1 MKRLILFTILTV
13 FSIAVLATAQEDRGR
28 ISGIVADPTGA
39 VIPQATITLQNEATN
54 VTVTTFSN
62 SAGLYTF
69 PLLVPGLYT
78 VQAKANG
85 FHEYTIKGLRVEVA
99 GNVKTDIKLNIGQA
113 TESVT
118 VSATNVNSLKT
129 DDAVLGTTI
138 ESRSFNDLPELFGN
152 SFTLQLLA
160 PGVTSTSLT
169 ADYNH
174 TYEAGS
180 ESASVNGSQSGRTEF
195 TLDGAPDTL
204 LELIGGQVIQELG
217 EDGLSGIH
225 PSFSAIHAPCAYAA
239 LALASAPGN
248 SNRKTRVIFYHTY
261 YVMVT
266 EECPNLAGHQCLEI

>member
-39 VIPQATITLQNEATN
+39 VIPNATVSLQNEATN

-78 VQAKANG
+78 VQAKADG

-118 VSATNVNSLKT
+118 VSATNVNALKT

-174 TYEAGS
+174 TYEAGP

-195 TLDGAPDTL
+195 TLDGAPDTRNAGS
-204 LELIGGQVIQELG
+204 ETTAYTPSRDFINEFRLITSPYDASMAHTSGASLDGTLKSGGSHFHGGI
-217 EDGLSGIH
+217 SGYYQD
-225 PSFSAIHAPCAYAA
+225 PNMDATLYSQSTAA
-239 LALASAPGN
+239 VP
-248 SNRKTRVIFYHTY
+248 
-261 YVMVT
+261 
-266 EECPNLAGHQCLEI
+266 Q